1 MESVLKFLFIVIL
14 IYYFFKVLGRWIFPF
29 LVKRWMNRFQ
39 RKFFEQNPHINP
51 DFDRGKEGDVNI
63 KYESKGNTTAKSDVE
78 IGDYV
83 DFEEI
88 KENNK

>member
-1 MESVLKFLFIVIL
+1 MESVLKFLFIIIM

-29 LVKRWMNRFQ
+29 LVKRWMKRFQ
-39 RKFFEQNPHINP
+39 KRFFEQNPHINP
-51 DFDRGKEGDVNI
+51 DFDRGKEGEVNI
-63 KYESKGNTTAKSDVE
+63 KYNQQQNTGNKNNE
-78 IGDYV
+78 NIGDYV